1 MSAQLPQRKAATS
14 AWGSLRSFPVPPT
27 AQPFTRPRH
36 HVGVAQRRR
45 WEPFSPDMSGHLA
58 RSPENLQEPQPQA
71 RALDVSVDAPLGWLC
86 GRSRRDRD
94 EMTALGEAPPRG
106 LGNRPRRVV
115 VTVAQRCGSR
125 RASAPSTRPLAHSL

>member
-45 WEPFSPDMSGHLA
+45 REPFSPDMSGHLA

-106 LGNRPRRVV
+106 LGNRP
-115 VTVAQRCGSR
+115 
-125 RASAPSTRPLAHSL
+125 